1 MHKNVIIYPV
11 IDMKPDINSKEYKE
25 AVSVEQM
32 RKSDE
37 YTIKKYTDSKTL
49 MLRAAKGIYDLD
61 IWFGKK
67 TAIVCGSGNNG
78 GDGYALACLI
88 TKHGY
93 SADIYRV
100 TDKFSEDGRYY
111 YDMAKD
117 MGVND
122 FVLCESTDLSAYDI
136 IIDCI
141 LGTGFKGSPK
151 ANVKAAIDKINHSGA
166 YVVCADINSGL
177 NGDTGECD
185 IAVRSDMTV
194 SIGFYKKGLFTGK
207 APGLIGDMINVDIG
221 IELVNM

>member
-1 MHKNVIIYPV
+1 
-11 IDMKPDINSKEYKE
+11 MKPDINSKEYKE
-25 AVSVEQM
+25 AICVEQM

-37 YTIKKYTDSKTL
+37 YTIKNYTDSKTL
-49 MLRAAKGIYDLD
+49 MLRAAKGIYDLN

-93 SADIYRV
+93 SVDIYRV
-100 TDKFSEDGRYY
+100 TDKFSDDGKYY

-122 FVLCESTDLSAYDI
+122 FALCESTDLSAYDI
-136 IIDCI
+136 VIDCI
-141 LGTGFKGSPK
+141 LGTGFTASPHG
-151 ANVKAAIDKINHSGA
+151 NVKTAIDKINQSGA

-185 IAVRSDMTV
+185 IAVKSDMTV

-221 IELVNM
+221 IELVDM